1 MPDLRAKEQW
11 KRSRAER
18 QAFNTVI
25 QGSAADLIK
34 VAMVRASAMIPDEA
48 SLILTVHDELVTVTP
63 DYLAEE
69 TAEQIRLAMEEIRAL
84 SIPMLADVK
93 IVSRWGEAK

>member
-1 MPDLRAKEQW
+1 
-11 KRSRAER
+11 
-18 QAFNTVI
+18 
-25 QGSAADLIK
+25 
-34 VAMVRASAMIPDEA
+34 
-48 SLILTVHDELVTVTP
+48 LTVHDELVTVTP